1 MQCFFCMLHENKKF
15 TVLLKEIAQYMIR
28 LLNKYKEGL
37 RYLVVGCGT
46 TVVNFGLFW
55 IFERIFPDDFVL
67 LYNLLTFV
75 LATLFAFFPNKF
87 WVFKSSKSGA
97 RQFIK
102 EIAGFCAG
110 RVLSFAFEEAGLF
123 VCQHYLKLARYT
135 FGSISG
141 LLIAKVV
148 LAFVA
153 VLINY
158 FFSKFV
164 VFNKEKRKNA
174 NSNDIAGL

>member
-1 MQCFFCMLHENKKF
+1 M
-15 TVLLKEIAQYMIR
+15 
-28 LLNKYKEGL
+28 
-37 RYLVVGCGT
+37 
-46 TVVNFGLFW
+46 
-55 IFERIFPDDFVL
+55 
-67 LYNLLTFV
+67 
-75 LATLFAFFPNKF
+75 
-87 WVFKSSKSGA
+87 FKSSKSGA

-102 EIAGFCAG
+102 EIAGFFAG